1 MASCAPRSAA
11 AAASAISGGAP
22 LGARLG
28 HFYRGV
34 GLSIYEGYGL
44 ARTQRGDHRQPDQR
58 GSRSA
63 RSENWCLATV
73 GPIETRIDARPLARA
88 AGAEI
93 VEASVDGL
101 DVGARRLECE
111 GRSPVPY
118 DVLSLDFGS
127 TTDGAGIPGV
137 GSTRFRSGP

>member
-1 MASCAPRSAA
+1 MRGRS
-11 AAASAISGGAP
+11 
-22 LGARLG
+22 
-28 HFYRGV
+28 
-34 GLSIYEGYGL
+34 
-44 ARTQRGDHRQPDQR
+44 
-58 GSRSA
+58 
-63 RSENWCLATV
+63 
-73 GPIETRIDARPLARA
+73 RA

-137 GSTRFRSGP
+137 GEHTVPVRPIDGFLDESTRFDSVC